1 MLKNTPEI
9 TNVKTRDEF
18 VQVVKDWF
26 DLMVDDTKKGKK
38 WIYSNSQNKTSY
50 VEARKDKTP
59 SLSLAKKIS
68 DFLMKVAQQKNIP
81 KELFTIE
88 NIFFTE
94 HANKMFERS
103 DIWNR

>member
-1 MLKNTPEI
+1 MELKNRRKLLEVSQI
-9 TNVKTRDEF
+9 ELAKNVGVTNDY
-18 VQVVKDWF
+18 
-26 DLMVDDTKKGKK
+26 
-38 WIYSNSQNKTSY
+38 ISNL
-50 VEARKDKTP
+50 ERKDKTP

-94 HANKMFERS
+94 CANKTFERS
-103 DIWNR
+103 DVWSR